1 LKDAVTF
8 EQMRERL
15 EASINKETAT
25 CVISGLGTEIL
36 SLERRIRK
44 LYIRL
49 YIRWWIRSKG
59 EVEAYEKWCNSLL
72 TDPEFQKKY
81 RDEAAKKELW
91 SQLVKEI
98 QPFLSQETAASFPLP
113 GLKKLK
119 KLKAK
124 RTRGKRI
131 PLWVVVCSI
140 LTILTIVFS
149 SSANGESGYGTE
161 RDFFYLTRFTPPP
174 V

>member
-1 LKDAVTF
+1 MWEGL
-8 EQMRERL
+8 
-15 EASINKETAT
+15 ETAT
-25 CVISGLGTEIL
+25 RVRPGLGTEIL

-44 LYIRL
+44 LYV
-49 YIRWWIRSKG
+49 RWWIRSKG

-113 GLKKLK
+113 GLKKLNI
-119 KLKAK
+119 AYQQAQS
-124 RTRGKRI
+124 RY
-131 PLWVVVCSI
+131 V
-140 LTILTIVFS
+140 
-149 SSANGESGYGTE
+149 
-161 RDFFYLTRFTPPP
+161 RFWHR
-174 V
+174 VSLQYRA

>member
-1 LKDAVTF
+1 
-8 EQMRERL
+8 MRERL

-25 CVISGLGTEIL
+25 RVRPGLGTKIL

-44 LYIRL
+44 LYV
-49 YIRWWIRSKG
+49 RWWIRSKG

-140 LTILTIVFS
+140 LTIVFS